1 MKRILIVEDDFVL
14 SMINQKHLELMGHE
28 VVDSVVSGKAAIE
41 AAQKYEPDV
50 ILMDMRLEGSMTGVE
65 AMQEISKFSKAYVIY
80 LTGNS
85 ELEFSDLT
93 KNTNMLAFCV
103 KPVHFEELKSIL
115 SKIE

>member
-1 MKRILIVEDDFVL
+1 MKKILIVEDDFVL

-28 VVDSVVSGKAAIE
+28 IVDSVVSGEAAIE
-41 AAQKYEPDV
+41 AVKKHNPEV
-50 ILMDMRLEGSMTGVE
+50 ILMDMRLEGSMSGVE
-65 AMQEISKFSKAYVIY
+65 AMIEISKFSNAYVIY

-85 ELEFSDLT
+85 EEEFKNLT
-93 KNTNMLAFCV
+93 KKTNMLAFCV